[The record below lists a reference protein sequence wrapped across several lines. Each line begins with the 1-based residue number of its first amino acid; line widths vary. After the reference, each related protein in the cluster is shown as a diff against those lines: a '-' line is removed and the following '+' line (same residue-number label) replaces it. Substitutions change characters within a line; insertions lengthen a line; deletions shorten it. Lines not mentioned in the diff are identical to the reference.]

1 MSNLILSFLFLQ
13 ESAKVPG
20 TVGSLSN
27 RITNEKGNFSSIVEA
42 QGHSNT
48 EQTSQNEAEISLD
61 V

>member
-1 MSNLILSFLFLQ
+1 MSNLILSSLFLQ
-13 ESAKVPG
+13 ESTKVPG

-27 RITNEKGNFSSIVEA
+27 RITNEKENFSSIVEPR
-42 QGHSNT
+42 GHSNM